1 MDEQTGK
8 PQDEAATE
16 PKAQEPAAPVLA
28 QWTAPTPPP
37 TSEAIRTATFR
48 TVRKGFDPKEV
59 GAYLARVS
67 REVEGLQR
75 RLRLLEAATPGAR
88 LVPPSPVPAPVPQ
101 PARPQQQ
108 PAQAKAD
115 DAYKNAASSIA
126 ELMRRFDADVR
137 NLKREA
143 EAEAERSLTAARA
156 DADRIRQ
163 EAAKLR
169 QTAEADATA
178 MIAQARSD
186 ADKIVEDAQ
195 GRADELDGAAQR
207 ALRDARLQADEVMR
221 NIAAGRQSVI
231 DDLRKMRDGLV
242 ETLARLD
249 RAIDERVSD
258 DVVVVKDEP
267 EIAPTP

>member
-8 PQDEAATE
+8 PQEQAASE
-16 PKAQEPAAPVLA
+16 PRAQEPPAPVLA
-28 QWTAPTPPP
+28 QWTAPQPAP

-48 TVRKGFDPKEV
+48 TVRKGFDQKEV
-59 GAYLARVS
+59 GAYLNRVS

-88 LVPPSPVPAPVPQ
+88 LVPPAPVAAEPAKPSQPTRPQ
-101 PARPQQQ
+101 PNP
-108 PAQAKAD
+108 D
-115 DAYKNAASSIA
+115 DAYKGAAATIA
-126 ELMRRFDADVR
+126 QLMRRFEEDVR
-137 NLKREA
+137 KLRHEA
-143 EAEAERSLTAARA
+143 ETEAESSLTAARA

-178 MIAQARSD
+178 AIAQARSD
-186 ADKIVEDAQ
+186 ADKILAEAQ

-207 ALRDARLQADEVMR
+207 ALRDARVRADEVMR
-221 NIAAGRQSVI
+221 NIAAGRRDVI
-231 DDLRKMRDGLV
+231 EDLRKMRDGLV

-249 RAIDERVSD
+249 QAIDEREHD
-258 DVVVVKDEP
+258 DVVVVDEP
-267 EIAPTP
+267 DIAPTP